1 MDFSDIA
8 RMIAALAVTLGLIGL
23 AAAAARRYAP
33 GALARLKPGAP
44 RRLAV
49 VESLVLDPARR
60 LVLVRFDQEERL
72 ILLGEGRMLDAPS
85 APGASPGP
93 ASTGRRSRKTAP

>member
-1 MDFSDIA
+1 MDFADIA

-23 AAAAARRYAP
+23 AAVTLRKWAP
-33 GALARLKPGAP
+33 GALARLKSGGP

-49 VESLVLDPARR
+49 VESLMLDPARR

-72 ILLGEGRMLDAPS
+72 ILLGEGRVLNTSPTAAAITPY
-85 APGASPGP
+85 ASEDV
-93 ASTGRRSRKTAP
+93 AS

>member
-1 MDFSDIA
+1 MDLSEIV
-8 RMIAALAVTLGLIGL
+8 RMIAALAVTLGLVGL
-23 AAAAARRYAP
+23 AAAAARRFGP
-33 GALARLKPGAP
+33 GALSRLKPGAP

-72 ILLGEGRMLDAPS
+72 ILLGEGRMLDASPAPRPS
-85 APGASPGP
+85 
-93 ASTGRRSRKTAP
+93 GRRSRNSAP

>member
-1 MDFSDIA
+1 MDFADIA
-8 RMIAALAVTLGLIGL
+8 RTIAALAVTLGLIGL

-44 RRLAV
+44 RRLAI

-60 LVLVRFDQEERL
+60 LVLVRFDEQERL
-72 ILLGEGRMLDAPS
+72 ILLGEGRMLDTPPAAP
-85 APGASPGP
+85 PSP
-93 ASTGRRSRKTAP
+93 ARRSRKTAP